1 MELNFK
7 DESIIIINISS
18 PKQEILAQT
27 IMDTNHGKKLYILCL
42 GGGIAMASGEEK
54 SVPNFLDRLNLE
66 WLWRLRTN
74 TIFRT
79 KRLIETFLIFYS
91 KRITFL

>member
-18 PKQEILAQT
+18 PKQEILANNNGYQP
-27 IMDTNHGKKLYILCL
+27 GKKLYILCL

-74 TIFRT
+74 TILEQ
-79 KRLIETFLIFYS
+79 KD
-91 KRITFL
+91 